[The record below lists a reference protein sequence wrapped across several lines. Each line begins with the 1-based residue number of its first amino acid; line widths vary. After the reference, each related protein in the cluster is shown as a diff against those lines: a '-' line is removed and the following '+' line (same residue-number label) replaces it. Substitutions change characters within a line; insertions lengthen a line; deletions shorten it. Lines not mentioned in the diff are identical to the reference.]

1 MKKKIKKWAIW
12 ALRSVL
18 LISAVLSFS
27 ASQLELD
34 YDFESFFPKDDQE
47 LRDYFKFRDVFE
59 NDNDFMLLGIE
70 TPGRVFDYYFLCNLD
85 SLCDSLRLLPDIKWV
100 QSVTT
105 YTFPVIGPMAISQV
119 PIIHVSDSLR
129 YLQDSIRLFS
139 EPGIA
144 GNLISKDGKAISVI
158 LKHTNNI
165 DKKSGLAML
174 DNISRLLTRY
184 GFSGA
189 RQAGKILAQ
198 ETYIVKMR
206 NELIFF
212 TASSFLLVVAFLYFT
227 FRTWSG
233 IWLPVLIIILIVI
246 WVLGFMQFLGAKV
259 NLVST
264 IMPTIMFIVGMSDVV
279 HILSKYIDELKNGLG
294 RFEALKKSIKEV
306 GMSTF
311 YTSLTTAVGF
321 LSLLTVSI
329 SPIREFG
336 LFTAAGVVFA
346 FIITYGLLP
355 AILIVLPKKSFKSQ
369 SSGHSFWE
377 RFLFNSFLKLLTLR
391 KRVMVTSALIT
402 LMLASGILLL
412 KVNITLLD
420 DIDDEDPLKKSF
432 QFFEK
437 HFAGVRPFEV
447 KIQVMDPNHTL
458 FSPEVLR
465 EIDLVDQ
472 YLKEEYGVKS
482 TISVLDFVKGMNRAL
497 NGGLQ
502 DAYKLPRDTAQYLKL
517 QSKINLIK
525 KSPMIRT
532 LADSTLRLGRYTGRT
547 VDLGSKTSRMKNQK
561 FEQFLA
567 DNIRTDLVKFNVTG
581 TAYLLDKNN
590 DTLVENMMKGLGVGC
605 ILITFISWLIN
616 KSWKVA
622 IIALLVNIV
631 PLAIIAGIMGY
642 AAIPLQVGTSII
654 FTIAFGIAVDDTIHF
669 LGRMKVELDKG
680 RSPLYAIKRTF
691 ISTGKALIITTL
703 ILMAGFMTL
712 VFSDFN
718 GTFYMGLLVS
728 LTLFFALLA
737 DMILLPLL
745 LIRVLK

>member
-1 MKKKIKKWAIW
+1 
-12 ALRSVL
+12 
-18 LISAVLSFS
+18 
-27 ASQLELD
+27 
-34 YDFESFFPKDDQE
+34 
-47 LRDYFKFRDVFE
+47 
-59 NDNDFMLLGIE
+59 
-70 TPGRVFDYYFLCNLD
+70 
-85 SLCDSLRLLPDIKWV
+85 
-100 QSVTT
+100 
-105 YTFPVIGPMAISQV
+105 
-119 PIIHVSDSLR
+119 
-129 YLQDSIRLFS
+129 
-139 EPGIA
+139 
-144 GNLISKDGKAISVI
+144 
-158 LKHTNNI
+158 
-165 DKKSGLAML
+165 
-174 DNISRLLTRY
+174 
-184 GFSGA
+184 
-189 RQAGKILAQ
+189 
-198 ETYIVKMR
+198 
-206 NELIFF
+206 
-212 TASSFLLVVAFLYFT
+212 
-227 FRTWSG
+227 
-233 IWLPVLIIILIVI
+233 
-246 WVLGFMQFLGAKV
+246 
-259 NLVST
+259 
-264 IMPTIMFIVGMSDVV
+264 
-279 HILSKYIDELKNGLG
+279 
-294 RFEALKKSIKEV
+294 
-306 GMSTF
+306 
-311 YTSLTTAVGF
+311 
-321 LSLLTVSI
+321 
-329 SPIREFG
+329 
-336 LFTAAGVVFA
+336 
-346 FIITYGLLP
+346 
-355 AILIVLPKKSFKSQ
+355 
-369 SSGHSFWE
+369 
-377 RFLFNSFLKLLTLR
+377 
-391 KRVMVTSALIT
+391 MVTSALIT